1 MPDSP
6 SEPRGPLDGPR
17 RAYDLAVI
25 GAGPAGTAGAV
36 AAARLGLSVALL
48 DAADRPG
55 GQYFRDP
62 APELAALRG
71 RRATLPGRSA
81 FAALRARLA
90 ASRVDHLAAHHVW
103 SVTRE
108 DADAW
113 SVHAVTGPDG
123 DGGAPVRVRARAVLL
138 ATGSQERQLPF
149 PGWTLPGVV
158 GAGGAQA
165 MLKSGL
171 VLPGKRV
178 VVAGSGPLLLAV
190 ASSLAAAG
198 ARVPAVVEAS
208 GYLGYARHPRALAV
222 NPHKAFEAAVHGGA
236 LLRHR
241 VPVRTRSAVTRV
253 HGTDRVEAVTVTRLD
268 RDWRP
273 VPGTGRRIA
282 CDALAVGHG
291 LEPRVELATGLGC
304 ATRRTP
310 DGGHALAVD
319 GLQRTTVPGLW
330 AAGEA
335 AGVGGW
341 QLAWLEGEVAGVA
354 VALRLSGRTGAVPGE
369 HLRALRRRRDR
380 LRSFADA
387 MAAAHAP
394 GEGWTDWLTD
404 DTDVCRC
411 EEVTAGRVRAAVAEL
426 GAHDA
431 RTVKLLTRAGMGWC
445 QGRVCG
451 TAVTCLAAAARDGG
465 TARRTASAPAPAR
478 RPLAVPVPLGVL
490 AALDD
495 PEPEPRDSATPE
507 TPVSRVSG
515 AAGVPGPCPP
525 GGVDGSGPSGVASPG
540 DPVSRVPG
548 TTGVPGPY
556 LPGAADERGPSGATP
571 PGDPVP
577 RVPGT
582 TGAPGPYS
590 PGAADEPGPSG
601 ATPSEDPVPRA
612 PGEAGVPEP
621 QPPGAVDRPDP
632 SGAAPPGG
640 RRIPAPRAP
649 GGG

>member
-6 SEPRGPLDGPR
+6 SEPRAPR
-17 RAYDLAVI
+17 GGYDLAVI

-36 AAARLGLSVALL
+36 AASRLGLSVALL

-55 GQYFRDP
+55 GQYFRYA
-62 APELAALRG
+62 APELAA
-71 RRATLPGRSA
+71 RRQRQGALQGRSA
-81 FAALRARLA
+81 FAALCARLA

-103 SVTRE
+103 AVTRDDE
-108 DADAW
+108 AAW
-113 SVHAVTGPDG
+113 SVHALTGPDG
-123 DGGAPVRVRARAVLL
+123 DGGEPVRVRARAVLL

-171 VLPGKRV
+171 VLPGRRV

-222 NPHKAFEAAVHGGA
+222 NPHKALEAALHGSA

-241 VPVRTRSAVTRV
+241 VPVRTRSAVTQV
-253 HGTDRVEAVTVTRLD
+253 HGADRVEAVTVTRLD

-304 ATRRTP
+304 ATRTTP
-310 DGGHALAVD
+310 DGTHALVVD
-319 GLQRTTVPGLW
+319 GLQETTVPGLW
-330 AAGEA
+330 AAGETV
-335 AGVGGW
+335 GVGGW
-341 QLAWLEGEVAGVA
+341 QLAWLEGELAGTA
-354 VALRLSGRTGAVPGE
+354 AALRLSGRAGPVAGGR
-369 HLRALRRRRDR
+369 LRGLRRRRDR

-394 GEGWTDWLTD
+394 GEGWTGWLTD

-411 EEVTAGRVRAAVAEL
+411 EEVTAGHVREAVTDL

-451 TAVTCLAAAARDGG
+451 TAVTCLATAAGGG
-465 TARRTASAPAPAR
+465 TAEGTAPPPAPAR
-478 RPLAVPVPLGVL
+478 RPFSVPVPLGAL
-490 AALDD
+490 AALD
-495 PEPEPRDSATPE
+495 EPERVRLGAPAALDEPERRAPAAPGGQGLPHGAGGRDGREPTRAGASGGTESSVPCGPAGGREVPE
-507 TPVSRVSG
+507 TPDATGGPAGSG
-515 AAGVPGPCPP
+515 GGDPCVPGEFER
-525 GGVDGSGPSGVASPG
+525 
-540 DPVSRVPG
+540 RVPG
-548 TTGVPGPY
+548 TPE
-556 LPGAADERGPSGATP
+556 AREEREPS
-571 PGDPVP
+571 
-577 RVPGT
+577 
-582 TGAPGPYS
+582 AP
-590 PGAADEPGPSG
+590 AERD
-601 ATPSEDPVPRA
+601 
-612 PGEAGVPEP
+612 
-621 QPPGAVDRPDP
+621 
-632 SGAAPPGG
+632 
-640 RRIPAPRAP
+640 IPAPRPPAP
-649 GGG
+649 RPPAEG

>member
-6 SEPRGPLDGPR
+6 SEPRAPR
-17 RAYDLAVI
+17 EGYDLAVI

-36 AAARLGLSVALL
+36 AASRLGLSVALL
-48 DAADRPG
+48 DAAERPG
-55 GQYFRDP
+55 GQYFRSP
-62 APELAALRG
+62 APELAEP
-71 RRATLPGRSA
+71 RRRRPGALPGRSA
-81 FAALRARLA
+81 FAALCARPA

-103 SVTRE
+103 AVTRE
-108 DADAW
+108 DGGAW

-123 DGGAPVRVRARAVLL
+123 DGGEPVRVRARAVLL

-171 VLPGKRV
+171 VLPGRRI

-198 ARVPAVVEAS
+198 ARVPAVVEAA
-208 GYLGYARHPRALAV
+208 GYLGYARRPRALAV
-222 NPHKAFEAAVHGGA
+222 NPHKALEAALHGSA

-241 VPVRTRSAVTRV
+241 VAVRTRSAVTRV

-291 LEPRVELATGLGC
+291 LEPRTELATGLGC

-310 DGGHALAVD
+310 GGTHALLVD
-319 GLQRTTVPGLW
+319 GLQETSVPGLW

-335 AGVGGW
+335 VGVGGW
-341 QLAWLEGEVAGVA
+341 QLAWAEGELAGIA
-354 VALRLSGRTGAVPGE
+354 AALRLSGRTGTVPAE
-369 HLRALRRRRDR
+369 RLRALRRRRDR

-404 DTDVCRC
+404 DTEVCRC
-411 EEVTAGRVRAAVAEL
+411 EEVTAGRVREAVAGL

-431 RTVKLLTRAGMGWC
+431 RTVKLFTRAGMGWC

-451 TAVTCLAAAARDGG
+451 TAVTCLAAAAGGG
-465 TARRTASAPAPAR
+465 TAQGTVPPPAPVR
-478 RPLAVPVPLGVL
+478 RPFAVPVPLGALV
-490 AALDD
+490 ALD
-495 PEPEPRDSATPE
+495 EPERRDPAASA
-507 TPVSRVSG
+507 
-515 AAGVPGPCPP
+515 
-525 GGVDGSGPSGVASPG
+525 
-540 DPVSRVPG
+540 
-548 TTGVPGPY
+548 
-556 LPGAADERGPSGATP
+556 ER
-571 PGDPVP
+571 D
-577 RVPGT
+577 
-582 TGAPGPYS
+582 
-590 PGAADEPGPSG
+590 
-601 ATPSEDPVPRA
+601 
-612 PGEAGVPEP
+612 
-621 QPPGAVDRPDP
+621 
-632 SGAAPPGG
+632 
-640 RRIPAPRAP
+640 IPAPRPPAE
-649 GGG
+649 G